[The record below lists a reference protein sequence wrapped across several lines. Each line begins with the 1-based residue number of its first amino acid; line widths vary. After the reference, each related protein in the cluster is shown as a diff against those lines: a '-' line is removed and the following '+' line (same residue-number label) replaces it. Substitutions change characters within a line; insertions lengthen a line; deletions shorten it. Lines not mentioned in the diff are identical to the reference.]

1 MKVPLSL
8 LFAFSALVVCG
19 ANEVPFSYYETIVD
33 RQMFGAPPANF
44 DPEKM
49 PSEVAKTKAAEM
61 TKEQERVMKAIRF
74 SVLNVTPSGEVAV
87 GFTDSG
93 DPKNPLHYYLKVG
106 EEQNGWRVKAA
117 DKDAATMTI
126 EKEGIEVTLK
136 LGSDSASDPSSV
148 NRTKD
153 VKMPLHQ
160 ASPVASARQSLR
172 EKRAERERVRDEQA
186 KVEKAKA
193 AEDRAA
199 MLEQLNQMRNELQAV
214 RQLNETQESKS
225 AEHAGAQEN

>member
-1 MKVPLSL
+1 MKAFVSL
-8 LFAFSALVVCG
+8 LFAFSALAVCG
-19 ANEVPFSYYETIVD
+19 AADVPFSYYETIVA
-33 RQMFGAPPANF
+33 RQMFGAPPVNF

-126 EKEGIEVTLK
+126 EKEGIEVTLR

-153 VKMPLHQ
+153 VKAPLL
-160 ASPVASARQSLR
+160 ARTSEGVRTPSLR
-172 EKRAERERVRDEQA
+172 ERRAERERVRDEQA

-199 MLEQLNQMRNELQAV
+199 MLEQLNQMRSELQAV

-225 AEHAGAQEN
+225 SGHDGAEAN